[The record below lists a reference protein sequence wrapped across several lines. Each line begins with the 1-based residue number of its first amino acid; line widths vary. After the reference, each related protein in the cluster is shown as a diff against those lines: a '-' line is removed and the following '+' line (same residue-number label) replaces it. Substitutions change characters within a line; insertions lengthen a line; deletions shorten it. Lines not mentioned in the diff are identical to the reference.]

1 MKDEFLISEYK
12 SVRDEILFRQKTQ
25 QSLLSS
31 IIVVLGLLAPILGL
45 LEKIEKY
52 IILCILLIGGALA
65 CAFFYKH
72 CILSNIFGLP
82 LICVML
88 IMS

>member
-52 IILCILLIGGALA
+52 IILCILLIGALA